1 MCISLNRLL
10 VYHLDG
16 IFTCKGDRQPNTKNE
31 ADEQVMLF
39 HIANHRHRHKAYFTD
54 ILTTGIC
61 LMPTYFRHLE
71 TLRICSLSVP
81 PRYHHRDV

>member
-16 IFTCKGDRQPNTKNE
+16 IFTCKGDKQPNTENE

-39 HIANHRHRHKAYFTD
+39 HIAIATYFTD
-54 ILTTGIC
+54 ILTTEIC
-61 LMPTYFRHLE
+61 CQHTSDIDSEDLQ
-71 TLRICSLSVP
+71 SV